1 MILRHS
7 SRYRNSS
14 ELSYAFTLVEVLV
27 VLALLTILASIA
39 LPLTKELL
47 LDQKNSRAARSF
59 VSYVDIARSRA
70 VAEQR
75 LVGVRL
81 ERLATDVTNEYGSSV
96 SIRTRQLTGLPPY
109 CGDSADVRCE
119 LLDLVLNTGA
129 SAIPGI
135 DTAEFELAD
144 NQLLAI
150 SHDLL
155 NDADPANDLTAP
167 IQPGDRIELPSGRMA
182 VISDFVAQTVPAT
195 MPIQLRFD
203 LRKEQTSSSTFQY
216 PQGARREL
224 APITQRVRFKIH
236 RSPALSST
244 SPLTFPRGVAIDLNY
259 SGFGLT
265 GNQFERLV
273 ATGSP
278 PNVSIDIVFGPDGR
292 VAFVNDQLGNTGTPT
307 GQIYICLGDTDGVRP
322 DNLFSTESRSLAN
335 ILNPKS
341 SWIVINHA
349 TGRTVSSPFASVTD
363 ATVALPQTTTAELDT
378 KLSAALLQAR
388 ALAVLSDTLDA
399 R

>member
-1 MILRHS
+1 MILRHGS
-7 SRYRNSS
+7 HCRK
-14 ELSYAFTLVEVLV
+14 LALHSYAFTLVEILV
-27 VLALLTILASIA
+27 VLSLFTILASIA

-47 LDQKNSRAARSF
+47 LDQKNSRAARSI

-81 ERLATDVTNEYGSSV
+81 ERLATDVADEYGSSV
-96 SIRTRQLTGLPPY
+96 SLRLRQLTGLPPY
-109 CGDSADVRCE
+109 CGDAADVRCR
-119 LLDLVLNTGA
+119 LLDLVPNTGA
-129 SAIPGI
+129 GAIPGI

-155 NDADPANDLTAP
+155 YDADSANDLTAP
-167 IQPGDRIELPSGRMA
+167 IRPGDRIELPSGRMA
-182 VISDFVAQTVPAT
+182 VISIFVAQTVPAT
-195 MPIQLRFD
+195 SPIQLRFD
-203 LRKEQTSSSTFQY
+203 LRKEHPASTTFQY
-216 PQGARREL
+216 PQGSRRQL
-224 APITQRVRFKIH
+224 SPVTQSVRFKIH

-244 SPLTFPRGVAIDLNY
+244 APLTFPRGVAIDLNY

-278 PNVSIDIVFGPDGR
+278 PNVSIDIIFGPDGR
-292 VAFVNDQLGNTGTPT
+292 VAFVNDQLGNAGTPT

-322 DNLFSTESRSLAN
+322 DNLFSTERRSLAN

-349 TGRTVSSPFASVTD
+349 TGRAVSAPFASVTD
-363 ATVALPQTTTAELDT
+363 ATEALPQATAAELDT
-378 KLSAALLQAR
+378 KLTVALRQAR
-388 ALAVLSDTLDA
+388 AIAVLSDTLDA